1 MPSEKNIKSLEE
13 LSESFG
19 KSTIIISTD
28 YSGLSAEDLNG
39 LRRRLKQDSID
50 YKIAKKTLMSLAA
63 TENAKPNMESILNG
77 PIGLALGYGEPTI
90 PAKVISDYIRANR
103 SNLNIQGAVLGDRIL
118 TSDEVDKLA
127 TIPPREELLS
137 QLLMQMKA
145 PVTNLVSVLSGPV
158 RGLATVLQGR
168 ISQLSQS

>member
-1 MPSEKNIKSLEE
+1 MPSEKNIKSLDE

-28 YSGLSAEDLNG
+28 YSGLSAEDLND

-63 TENAKPNMESILNG
+63 AENAKPSIESILHG

-90 PAKVISDYIRANR
+90 PAKIISDYIRTNR
-103 SNLNIQGAVLGDRIL
+103 SNLNIQGAILGDRIL

-145 PVTNLVSVLSGPV
+145 PDTNLVCVLSGPV
-158 RGLATVLQGR
+158 RGLAIVLQGR